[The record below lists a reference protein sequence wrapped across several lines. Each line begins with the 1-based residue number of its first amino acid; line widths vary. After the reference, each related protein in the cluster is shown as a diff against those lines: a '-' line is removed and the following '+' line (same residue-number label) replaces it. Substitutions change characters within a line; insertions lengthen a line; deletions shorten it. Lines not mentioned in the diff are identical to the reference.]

1 MGGYATR
8 FVLNQQDVAQ
18 FRALLKQL
26 GMNAERPTEFLN
38 LAGEVIIRETMDAFK
53 FGRDP
58 NTGQPWKDLADAT
71 KKARLRPK
79 HRGGRRKR
87 YGTMT
92 RDRASRVR
100 YARSTGRTNRAG
112 ESLYGGFKVLQDEG
126 KFRGSVTRQ
135 TSTFPPAVA
144 VGSNFV
150 GARVHQFGNP
160 AHKAWGRKPSPLPAR
175 PWLLMQ
181 FTPKVM
187 ATIRQALIA
196 QIRKGK
202 AGQYVREG

>member
-1 MGGYATR
+1 MAGYATR
-8 FVLNQQDVAQ
+8 FALNQQDVAQ

-53 FGRDP
+53 FERDP
-58 NTGQPWKDLADAT
+58 NTGQAWKDLADAT
-71 KKARLRPK
+71 KAN
-79 HRGGRRKR
+79 RRK
-87 YGTMT
+87 GKAMT
-92 RDRASRVR
+92 RGRARNVR
-100 YARSTGRTNRAG
+100 YARATGRRNRAG
-112 ESLYGGFKVLQDEG
+112 EATYRGHKVLQDTG

-144 VGSNFV
+144 VGSNFI

-160 AHKAWGRKPSPLPAR
+160 NHKAWGRKPSPLPAR